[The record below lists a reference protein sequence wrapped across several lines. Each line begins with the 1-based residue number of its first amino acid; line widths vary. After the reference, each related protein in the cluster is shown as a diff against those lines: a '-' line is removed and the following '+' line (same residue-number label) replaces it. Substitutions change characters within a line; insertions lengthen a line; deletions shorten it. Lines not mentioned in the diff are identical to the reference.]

1 MAYIYFTVVAIALYF
16 FADWLLNMI
25 ERRVGKRLEYRSV
38 VFFAI
43 ITILALGSF
52 SFIDTLMTPPQE
64 VTQQEALSTE
74 QTAPAPAPAPAQ
86 P

>member
-1 MAYIYFTVVAIALYF
+1 MAYLYFTVVAIALYF

-25 ERRVGKRLEYRSV
+25 ERRVGKRLQYRSV

-43 ITILALGSF
+43 ITVLAMGSF
-52 SFIDTLMTPPQE
+52 SFIDTLMTPPPE
-64 VTQQEALSTE
+64 AAQQEA
-74 QTAPAPAPAPAQ
+74 QTTHQVAPTPAQ